1 MTDSRAGQH
10 GVVIGI
16 REVYEQ
22 GQETRQMVG
31 DLATQIGELV
41 PLNKRL
47 DAHGA
52 TLHEHDARLDK
63 LETWQAV
70 ALAQTRPRAPWYA
83 VIGGIV
89 SVISGVGLMIALL
102 VTLTRVGTLLG

>member
-1 MTDSRAGQH
+1 MTEQRTGQH

-22 GQETRQMVG
+22 GQETREMVG
-31 DLATQIGELV
+31 ELAAQIGELV

-63 LETWQAV
+63 LETWHAV
-70 ALAQTRPRAPWYA
+70 ALAQTRPRAPWYTI
-83 VIGGIV
+83 VGGIV
-89 SVISGVGLMIALL
+89 AVLSGVTLTIALII
-102 VTLTRVGTLLG
+102 TLTRVGTLLG